1 MITDKG
7 FQRIKRLICAVL
19 VLASLLPAVCVG
31 AQGAAPQIVSESA
44 IVMCAETGQVLF
56 EKEADTRQFPASIT
70 KILTGL
76 VALKYGNLNDV
87 LTFSQEGYKSVP
99 RDSTHIALAPE
110 ETLTLEDALYAV
122 AVVSANDAAAAI
134 AEGMAGSQEA
144 FAEIM
149 NREAQAAG
157 AVSSNFVN
165 PNGLPDENHYTTARD
180 MAMITKAALEVPGFQ
195 TIYSAVFHEMAPT
208 NKKDAMWLESKNK
221 FIDGERPIRG
231 LLCSKTG
238 WTKAAQG
245 TLVTVTKQDNM
256 TLICVVLKCLRQDDK
271 YTDTQK
277 LLEYC
282 RKNYEMRQLNRA
294 VLEEKLQKQGLP
306 KSLVPAEGAA
316 MTAVLPSGV
325 ALPDIFLAA
334 GSDFG
339 HITQAGTVDV
349 SLCVSNVGAPPE
361 TYTTQPLTLV
371 EALSQPEPTE
381 ATMPTEKDEK
391 QPSEFLEILRSADIR
406 ILAIMAVLGL
416 YSVVVLIFTALHRKK
431 RKATR
436 SRIRRAKIQKDLSS
450 IRREERIAP
459 EPGQDGW
466 ENPYKN

>member
-1 MITDKG
+1 MI
-7 FQRIKRLICAVL
+7 LAVIL
-19 VLASLLPAVCVG
+19 LLPAFCVG
-31 AQGAAPQIVSESA
+31 AQAAAPALVSESA
-44 IVMCAETGQVLF
+44 IVMCAETGQVLY
-56 EKEADTRQFPASIT
+56 EKDPDSRQFPASIT

-76 VALKYGNLNDV
+76 VALKYGNLSDV
-87 LTFSQEGYKSVP
+87 LTFSQEGFKSVP
-99 RDSTHIALAPE
+99 RDSTHIALAPG

-134 AEGMAGSQEA
+134 AEGVAGSQVA
-144 FAEIM
+144 FAEMM

-195 TIYSAVFHEMAPT
+195 TIFSAVFHEMAPT

-221 FIDGERPIRG
+221 FIDGERPVQG

-256 TLICVVLKCLRQDDK
+256 TLIVVVLKCIRQDDK

-282 RKNYEMRQLNRA
+282 RKNYEMRRLNREIIA
-294 VLEEKLQKQGLP
+294 EKLKKQGLP
-306 KSLVPAEGAA
+306 ESLTPAPD
-316 MTAVLPSGV
+316 TAITTVLPSGV

-334 GSDFG
+334 GEDFS
-339 HITQAGTVDV
+339 HITQPGALDV

-361 TYTTQPLTLV
+361 TYTTQTLTV
-371 EALSQPEPTE
+371 ERVNDRVAETKPAALPATE
-381 ATMPTEKDEK
+381 
-391 QPSEFLEILRSADIR
+391 EILQPVASFKETILSANGW
-406 ILAIMAVLGL
+406 ILAIMAGLGVYSILVLL
-416 YSVVVLIFTALHRKK
+416 FTALHRKK

-436 SRIRRAKIQKDLSS
+436 SRIRRAKVQGDLNR
-450 IRREERIAP
+450 IHREERIAP
-459 EPGQDGW
+459 EAGRDGW
-466 ENPYKN
+466 ENPYV

>member
-1 MITDKG
+1 M
-7 FQRIKRLICAVL
+7 KRFAAILL
-19 VLASLLPAVCVG
+19 VTALLLPMLCVG
-31 AQGAAPQIVSESA
+31 AYAAAPELVSESA
-44 IVMCAETGQVLF
+44 IVMCAETGQVLY
-56 EKEADTRQFPASIT
+56 EKDPDSRQFPASIT

-76 VALKYGNLNDV
+76 VALKYGNPSDV
-87 LTFSQEGYKSVP
+87 LTFSQEGFKSVP

-134 AEGMAGSQEA
+134 AEGVAGSQEA

-195 TIYSAVFHEMAPT
+195 TIFSAVFHEMAPT
-208 NKKDAMWLESKNK
+208 NKKEAMWLESKNK
-221 FIDGERPIRG
+221 FIDGERPIQG

-256 TLICVVLKCLRQDDK
+256 TLIVVVLKCLRQDDK

-282 RKNYEMRQLNRA
+282 RKNYEMRRLNREVIA
-294 VLEEKLQKQGLP
+294 EKMRKQGLP
-306 KSLVPAEGAA
+306 ESLTPIADTAI
-316 MTAVLPSGV
+316 TAVLPSGV

-334 GSDFG
+334 GQDLG

-361 TYTTQPLTLV
+361 TYATQTLTL
-371 EALSQPEPTE
+371 E
-381 ATMPTEKDEK
+381 
-391 QPSEFLEILRSADIR
+391 RADIR
-406 ILAIMAVLGL
+406 PAETEPVILPETEETLQPTESFGETILSANGWILAIMAGLGV
-416 YSVVVLIFTALHRKK
+416 YSVLVLLFTALHRKK

-436 SRIRRAKIQKDLSS
+436 SRIRRAKVQGNLTQ

-459 EPGQDGW
+459 EAGKDGW
-466 ENPYKN
+466 ENPFV